1 MASGT
6 ACSRVRG
13 VATLCRRP
21 APGPPLA
28 GAFLSL
34 STPSSL
40 AFAGQPGQSE
50 QGRSANASKG
60 SPIEGPLYKLRGPAF
75 REEPQAQRPHCGP
88 GMRGGLAMDLSVL
101 LPAQHTSPSPAQRS
115 SSAAW
120 PLGSTPGGEQTASEA
135 SALDPHQCPSHQ
147 TTSPPSPGNFLRS
160 LHVPDLCPRSV
171 LRGQFVPLALSSGTS
186 GACVIRNEYDN
197 VAADRQSA
205 PRSPFDLPRS
215 HQPAS
220 RSPPGLSGGLAV
232 MGAAPDPRPALT
244 SSANPAPPP

>member
-1 MASGT
+1 
-6 ACSRVRG
+6 
-13 VATLCRRP
+13 
-21 APGPPLA
+21 
-28 GAFLSL
+28 
-34 STPSSL
+34 
-40 AFAGQPGQSE
+40 
-50 QGRSANASKG
+50 
-60 SPIEGPLYKLRGPAF
+60 
-75 REEPQAQRPHCGP
+75 
-88 GMRGGLAMDLSVL
+88 MDLSVL

-135 SALDPHQCPSHQ
+135 SALDPHRCPSHQ

-232 MGAAPDPRPALT
+232 MGSCPGPQACPDKLSKSCSTSLMGPLIWGAAGAFLSPRWTRACWLQLETPLKLCCGRQAQTEAWILG
-244 SSANPAPPP
+244 A